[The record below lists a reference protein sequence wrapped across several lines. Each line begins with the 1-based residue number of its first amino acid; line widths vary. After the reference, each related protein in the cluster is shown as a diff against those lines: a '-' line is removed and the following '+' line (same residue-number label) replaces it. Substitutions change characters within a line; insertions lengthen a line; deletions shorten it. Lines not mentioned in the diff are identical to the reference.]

1 MSLGSRGEY
10 AQEQLTIY
18 ASGAPTFSES
28 RRERRGGGGEGGMGE
43 KERGLKREWRGWKG

>member
-1 MSLGSRGEY
+1 MSLGNHGEY

-28 RRERRGGGGEGGMGE
+28 KREGGREGMGE
-43 KERGLKREWRGWKG
+43 KERGLKRGGK